1 MNVVRC
7 PLFQTCL
14 HLLNIFVFVHCPEA
28 SWVLDAFDGDL
39 LSDGIPCPAVRVLVA
54 TQVASLLGE
63 ISAEITVGEA
73 GTAFFGDMAR
83 EQVRARAYLEVLNRA
98 LLLRC
103 DG

>member
-54 TQVASLLGE
+54 TQVSSLLGE

-73 GTAFFGDMAR
+73 GTR